1 MDVPRSQYNIK
12 QCHLCFK
19 RHVWAA
25 VFSISGFHALSLN
38 WLSQTLNAVC
48 FHILRM
54 RKRLPAKHKL
64 PPQHTHQLSKAF
76 RVEKQ
81 EFDSFSQICG
91 EGDCSLHNVSR
102 WRTDTAYLTGTLFI
116 LASNTMTRAW
126 KQGSVTHNV
135 SPTQMKTI
143 ICERTSAAPPPRQ
156 RYLKLWIHATGV
168 FT

>member
-1 MDVPRSQYNIK
+1 MDVTGSQYNIE

-25 VFSISGFHALSLN
+25 VFSISGFHALPSN
-38 WLSQTLNAVC
+38 WSSRNLNAAC

-64 PPQHTHQLSKAF
+64 LPQHISSGKRSESKN
-76 RVEKQ
+76 R
-81 EFDSFSQICG
+81 
-91 EGDCSLHNVSR
+91 SL
-102 WRTDTAYLTGTLFI
+102 TASHKCVVRGLFITQCESLKDWHCVLTGTLFI

-126 KQGSVTHNV
+126 KQASVAHNV

-143 ICERTSAAPPPRQ
+143 IRERTSAAPPPRQ
-156 RYLKLWIHATGV
+156 RYLKLWSHVTDV